1 MTGFLFLEGRQMLN
15 VNCKIL
21 LVLLALGFGAN
32 DATRAVE
39 LRDIEIGTRSLKI
52 KVGEP
57 FVFRLTYR
65 FEQPLVSET
74 HQVPNGIDHYAY
86 FVLKRSDDG
95 SLVGRYR
102 VDDVSLK
109 LQDGQGSE
117 YAENFII
124 FYDAGRRKLIF
135 DKPETYVIQVEGWT
149 KTSNSLTINVEPAS
163 KLDKRAIP
171 LLSDPNDYKFL
182 VDGSE
187 RFVYNRAERMSHLK
201 AVADKCKGTLL
212 AKWAAARLGIERAK
226 ELWEK
231 YPDGEQFMAKYRRS
245 EIVEPLFENSYKYL
259 GDALELP
266 DEIPTREEVLASII
280 SAEIVRGDYDKAV
293 SYANEMGEKYPH
305 GRYGRRASDLK
316 QQILEHKSH
325 EMAQAP
331 QVKLEQ
337 KQWSGL
343 LAIIVPLVVGVFVV
357 ALVLILVLWL
367 KKKRSSCS
375 K

>member
-1 MTGFLFLEGRQMLN
+1 MYKYPGSGLPGDNFCGECLRKFREDSDVLMTGFLFLEGRQMLN
-15 VNCKIL
+15 VDCKIL

-32 DATRAVE
+32 DATRVVE
-39 LRDIEIGTRSLKI
+39 LRDIEITARRSKI
-52 KVGEP
+52 KLGEP

-65 FEQPLVSET
+65 FEKPLVSERT
-74 HQVPNGIDHYAY
+74 QQAPKAIDHHAY
-86 FVLKRSDDG
+86 FLLTRSDDG

-109 LQDGQGSE
+109 LQNAQGLE
-117 YAENFII
+117 YAENCLI
-124 FYDAGRRKLIF
+124 FYDFGWKKLVF
-135 DKPETYVIQVEGWT
+135 DKSGTYTMQVEGKT
-149 KTSNSLTINVEPAS
+149 KKANPLTINVERSS
-163 KLDKRAIP
+163 KLDKRAIS

-280 SAEIVRGDYDKAV
+280 SAEIV
-293 SYANEMGEKYPH
+293 E
-305 GRYGRRASDLK
+305 GRL
-316 QQILEHKSH
+316 
-325 EMAQAP
+325 
-331 QVKLEQ
+331 
-337 KQWSGL
+337 
-343 LAIIVPLVVGVFVV
+343 
-357 ALVLILVLWL
+357 
-367 KKKRSSCS
+367 
-375 K
+375 

>member
-1 MTGFLFLEGRQMLN
+1 MVN
-15 VNCKIL
+15 VDCKIL

-65 FEQPLVSET
+65 FDKPLVSERT
-74 HQVPNGIDHYAY
+74 QQVPNGIDHYAY
-86 FVLKRSDDG
+86 FVLKRSDDAR
-95 SLVGRYR
+95 LVGRYR

-109 LQDGQGSE
+109 LQDGQVSE

-163 KLDKRAIP
+163 KLDERAIS

-201 AVADKCKGTLL
+201 AVVDQCKGTLL

-305 GRYGRRASDLK
+305 GRYGRRAASARIELEELK
-316 QQILEHKSH
+316 KREIEQSQQAK
-325 EMAQAP
+325 MKQA
-331 QVKLEQ
+331 KG
-337 KQWSGL
+337 SGL
-343 LAIIVPLVVGVFVV
+343 LAVVVPVAIGIFVV
-357 ALVLILVLWL
+357 ALVLVLWL